1 MLKLYH
7 GITSVCS
14 IKVRI
19 GLAEIGLDYEDAVVD
34 LQKGEQHDPDYVRL
48 NPDHVV
54 PTLVDGNR
62 VLVES
67 SLILE
72 YLDKQYNASALMP
85 SEPADEMRARHW
97 LLRCLAV
104 HAAINSLTFSTAQR
118 GAILGAKTPEE
129 IDGMLAA
136 IPDPVARRKRADL
149 LKNGLQSDHVQQ
161 ALMHLKRT
169 FVDMDRAL
177 ASGSW
182 IGGAAFGISDI
193 ALVPYVDRLERLGF
207 EGLWQDRLP
216 SIGVWLGAMQER
228 ASYKTEVVDRIPEA
242 LALKQRT
249 SGERYWPELEQYWL
263 DILD

>member
-1 MLKLYH
+1 MLMLYH

-54 PTLVDGNR
+54 PTLVDGDR

-85 SEPADEMRARHW
+85 SEPSSEVRVRHW
-97 LLRCLAV
+97 LLRCLSI
-104 HAAINSLTFSTAQR
+104 HAAINSLTFSTVQR
-118 GAILGAKTPEE
+118 GTILGAKTAEE
-129 IDGMLAA
+129 VNIMLAA
-136 IPDPVARRKRADL
+136 IPDPVARKKRADL
-149 LKNGLQSDHVQQ
+149 LANGLQSDHVQQ
-161 ALMHLKRT
+161 ALMQLRRT

-177 ASGSW
+177 ASGAW
-182 IGGAAFGISDI
+182 IGGDAFGLSDI
-193 ALVPYVDRLERLGF
+193 ALTPYVDRLERFGF
-207 EGLWQDRLP
+207 EGLWQDRFP
-216 SIGVWLGAMQER
+216 SIGVWLDVMQRR
-228 ASYKTEVVDRIPEA
+228 ASYKAEVLDRIPQS
-242 LALKQRT
+242 LAFKHRA
-249 SGERYWPELEQYWL
+249 SGGRYWPELEQYWL